1 MDLSMVCKMDGD
13 GFNFPSVGPGLAP
26 GGQRV
31 RAADGFQSV
40 GSSQLYIDELEN
52 RM

>member
-1 MDLSMVCKMDGD
+1 MDLSVVCKMDGN

-31 RAADGFQSV
+31 HAADGFQSV
-40 GSSQLYIDELEN
+40 GSRPLYIDDLEN
-52 RM
+52 WM